1 MIKRFRDPIE
11 WEESLPIRPSSLT
24 WRAII
29 KAFYNSPLDKEE
41 LNAYHKVAGKYALP
55 SDKCT
60 ELLVIA
66 GRRGGKSET
75 IARLAVF
82 EAIYGGHGIALA
94 PGQYGLIPII
104 SPVKVQ
110 SQQIMNYCRGLC
122 ALPGV
127 RNYLEGEPTATEIKF
142 KTKIIIQVSVADV
155 LNVSGPTI
163 VTAILDEKAKLA
175 GAESKIPDT
184 EVIASLRPALAPVVG
199 APKRKFIGITSAYIR
214 SGVAYNEDKE
224 WYGKPDAPMLVVKG
238 STELFNPNVDMD
250 YLEQQRQLMG
260 DKYYARE
267 FLGIWQDVTED
278 NYFDN
283 LEKCIDKGRTWSP
296 PKDGIDY
303 WAAVDPAW
311 KQDQFALAIV
321 HRERREE
328 MGPLHTVVDLIR
340 VWNPSSK
347 GEVLSTDITLR
358 NIQAILKTYNIEHLY
373 TDQASA
379 PLLIE
384 VGKRI
389 GLHIIERTW
398 HAGSG
403 SESKQAKFGRV
414 RSAMSNSRFHIPDDD
429 DTVAEFASISSK
441 LLQSGGET
449 FNSSLQHDDRVSA
462 IVLAA
467 NEAMIKYPD
476 YDPTNRDY
484 TTEFDIRC
492 QEQRAK
498 MDQFEISL
506 MENDLVEDEEEAWKR
521 GGLGFGRGNIDWNR
535 NF

>member
-1 MIKRFRDPIE
+1 MTKFKDPIE

-29 KAFYNSPLDKEE
+29 KAFYGSPLNEE
-41 LNAYHKVAGKYALP
+41 EKKAYFKVANKYALP

-122 ALPGV
+122 SLPGV
-127 RNYLEGEPTATEIKF
+127 RNFLEGEPTATEIKF

-175 GAESKIPDT
+175 GSESKIPDT

-267 FLGIWQDVTED
+267 FLGIWQDVTDD

-283 LEKCIDKGRTWSP
+283 LEKCIDKGRLSNP
-296 PKDGIDY
+296 PVIGTDY
-303 WAAVDPAW
+303 WCAIDPAW
-311 KQDQFALAIV
+311 KQDEFALAIV

-328 MGPLHTVVDLIR
+328 LGPLHTVVDLIR
-340 VWNPSSK
+340 TWKPPAK
-347 GEVLSTDITLR
+347 GEVLSTDMVLRSIKKITD
-358 NIQAILKTYNIEHLY
+358 QYNTEIVY

-384 VGKRI
+384 VAKRI
-389 GLHIIERTW
+389 GMHIVEVPW
-398 HAGSG
+398 HSGSG
-403 SESKQAKFGRV
+403 PESKQAKFGRV
-414 RSAMSNSRFHIPDDD
+414 RSAMSNSRFHLPDDD

-449 FNSSLQHDDRVSA
+449 FSSSIERDDRVSA

-467 NEAMIKYPD
+467 TQAMIKYPD
-476 YDPTNRDY
+476 FDPTNRDGI
-484 TTEFDIRC
+484 TEFEIKC
-492 QEQRAK
+492 QEQRK
-498 MDQFEISL
+498 LMDEHEIGL
-506 MENDLVEDEEEAWKR
+506 MESDLIQDEEDQWKK
-521 GGLGFGRGNIDWNR
+521 GGLGFGSGNIDWNNR
-535 NF
+535 F